1 MEGVDALL
9 HVSQI
14 SHKRVNDP
22 KDVLKVGDR
31 FEVMITEIH
40 EDKKVSVSKR
50 RLEEPVEEEQEYEE
64 EAPAAEEVHEEEKP
78 EVEEKE
84 VKEAEVKELPVQND
98 DLSEDMGALFKN
110 AIENSESEE
119 Q

>member
-31 FEVMITEIH
+31 FDVMITEIH
-40 EDKKVSVSKR
+40 DDKKVSVSKR
-50 RLEEPVEEEQEYEE
+50 RLEEPVQEEHEE
-64 EAPAAEEVHEEEKP
+64 EAPVAEEVHEEEKH
-78 EVEEKE
+78 E
-84 VKEAEVKELPVQND
+84 VKEAEAKELPVQED